1 MHPTRDV
8 LTIYLKRCQCQLLI
22 WMKASDT
29 FPNSYFNRNFCLGI
43 KKEKKRY
50 RTSKRV
56 PILMTTE
63 IIPYACSELL
73 KCGCKTMKCTFPCT
87 CSRNRIQCLFAC
99 CCKAE
104 CSNTHNSATN
114 LDDINDDDGD
124 NVIYD
129 NSVLFADTN

>member
-1 MHPTRDV
+1 MPVPTIDLDESLRYV
-8 LTIYLKRCQCQLLI
+8 SQLLLQQ
-22 WMKASDT
+22 KLLSGD
-29 FPNSYFNRNFCLGI
+29 
-43 KKEKKRY
+43 KERKKRY

-104 CSNTHNSATN
+104 CSNTHNPATN
-114 LDDINDDDGD
+114 LDNTNYDDEDNAIN
-124 NVIYD
+124 N
-129 NSVLFADTN
+129 NSVLFVNTN